1 MADRALCAVSQL
13 RRSVGEEFGGK
24 RLRAYFSSNL
34 GGTLTLVHALQNDT
48 DELVRHYTAFSLGRI
63 GSPEAIPSL
72 IHALRSDSSDEV
84 RSHAAE
90 ALNQLMKKGL
100 RFR

>member
-1 MADRALCAVSQL
+1 MFLTDHRPPARATFSRRPSQ
-13 RRSVGEEFGGK
+13 GK

-84 RSHAAE
+84 RSHAA
-90 ALNQLMKKGL
+90 
-100 RFR
+100 RR